1 MRSYRRP
8 GRELAGVGRRCGR
21 RRHLSGGGGGD
32 GDRAEKEGR
41 DEPTQ
46 TLPLSRRQPTSTP
59 PARPQHNSFL
69 HLDKSVS
76 PTSTHFSILKKCPD
90 CSEIAEVGDFK
101 KKSGTTRL
109 GVSGGRGLGCLRGG
123 GPRGGA
129 SVSSAASAP
138 SSSHGG
144 GSALRGQLHVKREG
158 LKLPSC

>member
-1 MRSYRRP
+1 MQGQECTATDGLGASSQEWA
-8 GRELAGVGRRCGR
+8 GAAGAGGTCLA
-21 RRHLSGGGGGD
+21 
-32 GDRAEKEGR
+32 AAAKEGR

-46 TLPLSRRQPTSTP
+46 TLPLSRRQPTSTS
-59 PARPQHNSFL
+59 PATASERNSYL

-109 GVSGGRGLGCLRGG
+109 GVSGGRGLGCSRGG

-129 SVSSAASAP
+129 C
-138 SSSHGG
+138 
-144 GSALRGQLHVKREG
+144 QLCSFRSQLLTWG
-158 LKLPSC
+158 R

>member
-1 MRSYRRP
+1 MS
-8 GRELAGVGRRCGR
+8 
-21 RRHLSGGGGGD
+21 GGGD

-41 DEPTQ
+41 DEPMQ
-46 TLPLSRRQPTSTP
+46 TLPLP
-59 PARPQHNSFL
+59 PAAHFHIPCTASAHNSYL

-101 KKSGTTRL
+101 QNLEPQGQEFQ
-109 GVSGGRGLGCLRGG
+109 VVGGWAA
-123 GPRGGA
+123 GGA
-129 SVSSAASAP
+129 VDHGEVPVSSAASAP